1 MKIRITLF
9 LLLFVLPVA
18 LLAQKKEIS
27 QARTILK
34 NGKNPEQA
42 EQLMTNLLKDSANQN
57 DKRIYALW
65 FQAVAQQYDKANERL
80 YLHQNQDTAQFLA
93 LARRLFSIAGQ
104 LDTLD
109 MRPDRRGRVDIEYRR
124 QHAQQLVRLRPNL
137 FNGGAFHFRKHAY
150 PVAFDFFDT
159 YIHNVHQPLFSS
171 NQLDTLEPRLSE
183 AAYWATLSAYRQHDP
198 VLTLRHRH
206 LALRDTAKAALTLQ
220 YIAEARHW
228 LNDDSLYAV
237 TLLRGF
243 KAYPL
248 NTYFFPRL
256 MDFYAEH
263 KEHEKALQLCD
274 TALAIADTSRLFL
287 FARATALFNLKRYN
301 ESLQAAEGLIDRFG
315 DAMPDAYYLAGSAL
329 LNQALALDPLNQKKQ
344 LRKTYTKARPYMEH
358 YRQLCPDQ
366 RQKWGTALYRI
377 YLNLN
382 LGRQFDEIDKL
393 LKE

>member
-1 MKIRITLF
+1 
-9 LLLFVLPVA
+9 LLLLMLPCCIT
-18 LLAQKKEIS
+18 AQKKEMS

-42 EQLMTNLLKDSANQN
+42 EQLMTKLLKDSANQN

-65 FQAVAQQYDKANERL
+65 YQAVAQQYDKANERL

-109 MRPDRRGRVDIEYRR
+109 MRPDHRGRVDIEYRR
-124 QHAQQLVRLRPNL
+124 QHAQQLLRLRPNL
-137 FNGGAFHFRKHAY
+137 FNGGAYHFRKGAY

-159 YIHNVHQPLFSS
+159 YIHNVRQPLFSS
-171 NQLDTLEPRLSE
+171 VQVDSLDPRLAE
-183 AAYWATLSAYRQHDP
+183 AAYWSMLSAYRQHDP

-220 YIAEARHW
+220 YIAEARRW
-228 LNDDSLYAV
+228 LHDDSLYAV
-237 TLLRGF
+237 TLIHGF
-243 KAYPL
+243 KRYPL
-248 NTYFFPRL
+248 NSYFFPRL
-256 MDFYAEH
+256 MDYYAEH
-263 KEHEKALQLCD
+263 QQHSEALQLCD
-274 TALAIADTSRLFL
+274 SAIALADTSRLFL
-287 FARATALFNLKRYN
+287 FARATALFNLMRYD
-301 ESLQAAEGLIDRFG
+301 ESLQAAEALIDRFDDG
-315 DAMPDAYYLAGSAL
+315 MPDAYYLAGSAL
-329 LNQALALDPLNQKKQ
+329 LNQALSLDPLNQKKQ
-344 LRKTYTKARPYMEH
+344 LRKTYAKARPYMER

-382 LGRQFDEIDKL
+382 LGKQFDEIDNL
-393 LKE
+393 LKNKK

>member
-9 LLLFVLPVA
+9 LLSLMLSIG

-27 QARTILK
+27 QARTLLK

-42 EQLMTNLLKDSANQN
+42 EQLMTKLLKDSANQN

-93 LARRLFSIAGQ
+93 LARRLFSIGGQ

-109 MRPDRRGRVDIEYRR
+109 MRPDHRGRVDIEYRR
-124 QHAQQLVRLRPNL
+124 QHAQQLLRLRPNL
-137 FNGGAFHFRKHAY
+137 FNGGAFHFRKRAY
-150 PVAFDFFDT
+150 LTAFDFFDT
-159 YIHNVHQPLFSS
+159 YIHNVHQPLFSNVQVDS
-171 NQLDTLEPRLSE
+171 LDPRLSE
-183 AAYWATLSAYRQHDP
+183 AAYWATLSGYRQHDP

-220 YIAEARHW
+220 YIAEARRW
-228 LNDDSLYAV
+228 LHDDSLYAV
-237 TLLRGF
+237 TLLHGF
-243 KAYPL
+243 KQYPL
-248 NTYFFPRL
+248 NSYFFPRL
-256 MDFYAEH
+256 IDYYTEH
-263 KEHEKALQLCD
+263 QQHTQALQLCD
-274 TALAIADTSRLFL
+274 TALAVADTSRLFL
-287 FARATALFNLKRYN
+287 FAKATALFNLKRYN
-301 ESLQAAEGLIDRFG
+301 ESLQTAELIIDRFG
-315 DAMPDAYYLAGSAL
+315 DNMPEAYFLAGSAL
-329 LNQALALDPLNQKKQ
+329 VNQALLLDPLSQKKQ
-344 LRKTYTKARPYMEH
+344 LRKTYTKARPYMERF
-358 YRQLCPDQ
+358 RQLCPDQ

-393 LKE
+393 LEK